1 MTPTLLLLVQ
11 LLVVVVVARLCGRL
25 LRWVG
30 QPPVIGEMAAG
41 LVLGPMVLGAWLP
54 DTHAALFPAAS
65 MPALS
70 ALASL
75 GVVFFMFVVGLE
87 LRAPAGTRAQVRT
100 AFSVGGLG
108 IVLPLTLGLAIAP
121 LLYPDYAPNG
131 VAFWPFALFI
141 AAAMSVTAF
150 PVLARILKDRGMTRT
165 TPGYL
170 ALTAAVIDDACVWV
184 FLALVLMLAG
194 RGDGHGLAITAIG
207 AGVLVTVAFG
217 LLKPWYARVLQAPE
231 LSDRLA
237 AGAWAQLLAGVLA
250 CAAFAE
256 WIGLHAVFGAFLFGI
271 ILPRDD
277 RLLHALSRRI
287 EPLAVALLMPVL
299 FAVVGQNATTDV
311 FTGAGLGVFALV
323 MVVAIVGKVVGCATG
338 ARLNGYGW
346 RDSLAVGSLMNA
358 RGLMELIIIKIGLD
372 AGLIGPELFTMLFAM
387 ALITTVMASPLL
399 SLFHVRGRKQVR
411 DQSDPDDRM
420 DTTRTQSLQS
430 GETDS
435 SR

>member
-1 MTPTLLLLVQ
+1 MTPPLLLLVQ
-11 LLVVVVVARLCGRL
+11 LLVIVVTARLCGL
-25 LRWVG
+25 VLRRFG

-41 LVLGPMVLGAWLP
+41 LVLGPIVFGSWLP
-54 DTHAALFPAAS
+54 DAHAAVFPAGS
-65 MPALS
+65 MSALS
-70 ALASL
+70 SLATL
-75 GVVFFMFVVGLE
+75 GVVFFMFIVGAE
-87 LRAPAGTRAQVRT
+87 LRAPAGTRTQVRT

-121 LLYPDYAPNG
+121 VLYPDYAPAG
-131 VAFWPFALFI
+131 VGFWPFALFI

-170 ALTAAVIDDACVWV
+170 ALTAAVIDDACVWI

-194 RGDGHGLAITAIG
+194 RGDGQGLLLTAVG
-207 AGVLVTVAFG
+207 TAVLVAVAFG
-217 LLKPWYARVLQAPE
+217 LLKPWFARVLTPRE
-231 LSDRLA
+231 NNEGLA
-237 AGAWAQLLAGVLA
+237 AGAWVQVLIGVLA

-277 RLLHALSRRI
+277 ALLQALARRI
-287 EPLAVALLMPVL
+287 EPLAVAVLMPVL
-299 FAVVGQNATTDV
+299 FAVVGQNATADV
-311 FTGAGLGVFALV
+311 FTGAGVGVFALV
-323 MVVAIVGKVVGCATG
+323 MAVAISGKVAGCAVG

-399 SLFHVRGRKQVR
+399 SLFRDTDGRQ
-411 DQSDPDDRM
+411 D
-420 DTTRTQSLQS
+420 
-430 GETDS
+430 GGA
-435 SR
+435 